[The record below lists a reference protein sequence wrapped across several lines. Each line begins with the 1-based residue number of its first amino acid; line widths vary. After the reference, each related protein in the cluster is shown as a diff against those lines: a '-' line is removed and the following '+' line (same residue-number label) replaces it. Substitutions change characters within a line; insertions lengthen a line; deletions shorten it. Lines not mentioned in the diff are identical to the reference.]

1 MDFVVDGLKLS
12 GVLHLPERPPLAVIV
27 GCHGLM
33 ANKNSPKQIELARGC
48 LANGMAYFRFDHR
61 GCGQSDG
68 VFEKDTTLE
77 NRTSDLTAAVHAVE
91 GLMGKKMPVGLFG
104 SSLGGTVCLT
114 AASGLSPFAIVT
126 LAAPVESR
134 SIRMPEESPE
144 SLKNEIGG
152 KRMTFN
158 IGGLMTAIH
167 HILVVH
173 GSSDET
179 VSVENARTIYR
190 MAGEPRKKL
199 ILNDGDHRIS
209 NRTHQEIFIQAALK
223 WFVDCCPPPAK

>member
-1 MDFVVDGLKLS
+1 
-12 GVLHLPERPPLAVIV
+12 
-27 GCHGLM
+27 
-33 ANKNSPKQIELARGC
+33 
-48 LANGMAYFRFDHR
+48 
-61 GCGQSDG
+61 
-68 VFEKDTTLE
+68 
-77 NRTSDLTAAVHAVE
+77 
-91 GLMGKKMPVGLFG
+91 MGKKMPVGLFG